1 MQFLSSKVVP
11 EELRNKIIETLRQ
24 VYDPEIPI
32 NVWDLGLI
40 YELKVDSEGNAYVK
54 MTLTTPG
61 CPIAGII
68 ENQIYDAVSE
78 VPGVRSVKVDL
89 VFDPPWT
96 PERIS
101 DEGRKAFQEVFGYD
115 IVEAWKKQQQTYEEA
130 S

>member
-1 MQFLSSKVVP
+1 LGKG
-11 EELRNKIIETLRQ
+11 EEIKKKIIEALRQ

-40 YELKVDSEGNAYVK
+40 YELKVNDEGEVYVK

-68 ENQIYDAVSE
+68 ENQVFDAISE
-78 VPGVRSVKVDL
+78 VPGVKKVKVDL

-96 PERIS
+96 PERITK
-101 DEGRKAFQEVFGYD
+101 EGREAFKQVFGYD
-115 IVEAWKKQQQTYEEA
+115 IVEAWRKQQEAYE
-130 S
+130 SSSSGNT

>member
-1 MQFLSSKVVP
+1 LGKG
-11 EELRNKIIETLRQ
+11 EEIKKKIIEALRQ

-40 YELKVDSEGNAYVK
+40 YELKVNDEGEVYVK

-68 ENQIYDAVSE
+68 ENQVFDAISE
-78 VPGVRSVKVDL
+78 VPGVKKVKVDL

-96 PERIS
+96 PERITK
-101 DEGRKAFQEVFGYD
+101 EGREAFKQVFGYD
-115 IVEAWKKQQQTYEEA
+115 IVEAWRKQQEAYE
-130 S
+130 SNTSTNT

>member
-1 MQFLSSKVVP
+1 LLGKG
-11 EELRNKIIETLRQ
+11 EEIKKKIIEALRQ

-40 YELKVDSEGNAYVK
+40 YELKVNDEGEVYVK

-68 ENQIYDAVSE
+68 ENQVFDAISE
-78 VPGVRSVKVDL
+78 VPGVKTVKVDL

-96 PERIS
+96 PERITK
-101 DEGRKAFQEVFGYD
+101 EGREAFKQVFGYD
-115 IVEAWKKQQQTYEEA
+115 IVEAWRKQQEAYE
-130 S
+130 SSSSGNT